1 MKSPMKRVML
11 TGALLLAGLNAAT
24 IGGAVYDPSG
34 GVVPQAKVTLSNPTT
49 GDKQSV
55 ATSATGAFEFADLV
69 AGQYLLQ
76 IEKPGFAP
84 VYKALTVN
92 ADTNVHPA
100 VVLSMGS
107 IIENVTV
114 SERGTP
120 AAAGSAPKRIRVGG
134 NVQAANL
141 VTKVQPV
148 YPADQKAQGI
158 QGTVAIK
165 AEISREGVPVELTV
179 LSAPSEELANAS
191 LDAVRQWRYRPTLL
205 NGEPVEVETQINV
218 NFTLAP

>member
-1 MKSPMKRVML
+1 MKRVIL
-11 TGALLLAGLNAAT
+11 TGALLSASLNAAS

-34 GVVPQAKVTLSNPTT
+34 GVVPQAKITLSNPVT
-49 GDKQSV
+49 GDKQSA
-55 ATSATGAFEFADLV
+55 ATSASGGFNFADLV

-84 VYKALTVN
+84 IYKALTVD
-92 ADTNVHPA
+92 ADTNVHPS

-107 IIENVTV
+107 LVENVTV

-120 AAAGSAPKRIRVGG
+120 VAAASSGPKRIRVGG

-141 VTKVQPV
+141 ITKVQPV

-165 AEISREGVPVELTV
+165 AEISRDGVPLELTV

-205 NGEPVEVETQINV
+205 NGDPVEVETQINV
-218 NFTLAP
+218 NFTLLP

>member
-1 MKSPMKRVML
+1 MKRVFF
-11 TGALLLAGLNAAT
+11 TGMLLLPSLNAAS

-34 GVVPQAKVTLSNPTT
+34 GVVPQAKITLSNPVT
-49 GDKQSV
+49 GDKQSA
-55 ATSATGAFEFADLV
+55 ATSASGGFNFADLV

-76 IEKPGFAP
+76 IEKAGFAP
-84 VYKALTVN
+84 VYKAFTVD
-92 ADTNVHPA
+92 ADTNVHPS
-100 VVLSMGS
+100 VVLSMGAVV
-107 IIENVTV
+107 ENVTV

-120 AAAGSAPKRIRVGG
+120 AAASPGPKRIRVGG

-141 VTKVQPV
+141 ITKVQPV

-165 AEISREGVPVELTV
+165 AEISRDGVPLELTV

-205 NGEPVEVETQINV
+205 NGDPVEVETQINV
-218 NFTLAP
+218 NFTLLP